1 MNKLFFTLIFAL
13 IIIPGFGQNN
23 TNSPYSV
30 FGIGEL
36 DFTGG
41 GRNIGMGSTGVAL
54 RSNLFLNSVN
64 PASLTAIDPK
74 SLGFDMG
81 FNMKLSNL
89 ENTKKTVNVLNG
101 NISWL
106 QIAFPITSNLTA
118 AISMNPKSSV
128 GYTIYSTKPFEG
140 TNGTYPV
147 LYTGT
152 GGLSETAI
160 SLGLKCF
167 KNLSVGATTS
177 FLWGDMNKQT
187 EEFTPVG
194 SISSILENRDIRYT
208 GVSVK
213 TGFQYYKDLTDKVNF
228 TLGGT
233 ADFSGNLNSTY
244 DLTISEV
251 SSSATTAIL
260 TEKNAHDDMNLPVK
274 FGLGMALGFNH
285 KTTFTLDYNR
295 SDWTNANVNLSSKK
309 LNINNSFHFGAE
321 FSPKYDAGRTGES
334 MKYRVGALYQ
344 TGYINVYGIP
354 IDSYAV
360 TLGMSVP
367 IRRDRSSLNFSLEAG
382 RQGTLQKLMVRE
394 SYLKLNCSFNLWE
407 RWFVKRAY
415 D

>member
-1 MNKLFFTLIFAL
+1 MNKLYFTLIFSL
-13 IIIPGFGQNN
+13 FIIPVFGQNN

-64 PASLTAIDPK
+64 PASLTAIEPK
-74 SLGFDMG
+74 SFGFDMG
-81 FNMKLSNL
+81 FDMKFSNL
-89 ENTKKTVNVLNG
+89 ENTNKSVNVLNG
-101 NISWL
+101 NISWFQFAL
-106 QIAFPITSNLTA
+106 PITSRLSA
-118 AISMNPKSSV
+118 SISMNPKSSV

-140 TNGTYPV
+140 TNTTYPV

-160 SLGLKCF
+160 SLGFKCF

-177 FLWGDMNKQT
+177 FLWGDMNKQS

-194 SISSILENRDIRYT
+194 SVTSILENRDIHYT
-208 GVSVK
+208 GLSVK
-213 TGFQYYKDLTDKVNF
+213 TGFQYYKNLTDKIDF

-251 SSSATTAIL
+251 TSSATTAIL
-260 TEKNAHDDMNLPVK
+260 TETNAHDDMSLPVQY
-274 FGLGMALGFNH
+274 GLGMALGFNH
-285 KTTFTLDYNR
+285 KTTLTFDYKR

-309 LNINNSFHFGAE
+309 LNINNSFHLGAE
-321 FSPKYDAGRTGES
+321 ISPKYDTGRKGEA
-334 MKYRVGALYQ
+334 MKYRFGALYQ
-344 TGYINVYGIP
+344 TGYINVYGIA

-367 IRRDRSSLNFSLEAG
+367 IRRDRTSLNFSLEAG
-382 RQGTLQKLMVRE
+382 RQGTLQNSLVRE
-394 SYLKLNCSFNLWE
+394 SYVKLNCSFNLWE
-407 RWFVKRAY
+407 KWFVKRAY